1 MVGRYFYKVC
11 CDVMNQI
18 AVPWL
23 CHDHNSWVG
32 RHVIRG
38 SFASSAARHD
48 WTLVLMPLSP
58 RMGLQLLKIAI
69 ELRNRQSLVP
79 GSVPLKILLYTG
91 IMVQLWR
98 RSAWHFLELGR
109 VVTSRKR
116 SLGQGSIF
124 TSVCHS
130 FCHVT
135 CDACWEA
142 NPPTPRGSASR
153 KWEDPPSQH
162 DGIQWISGRYA
173 SYWNAFLLR
182 HVLIDFQTWA
192 LS

>member
-38 SFASSAARHD
+38 SFASSARHD

-79 GSVPLKILLYTG
+79 GSVPLKNLLYTG

-98 RSAWHFLELGR
+98 RSAWHFPELGR

-142 NPPTPRGSASR
+142 NPQPPEGLHPGSGKTPLPGTMGYS
-153 KWEDPPSQH
+153 E
-162 DGIQWISGRYA
+162 
-173 SYWNAFLLR
+173 
-182 HVLIDFQTWA
+182 
-192 LS
+192 